1 VAISD
6 ETVVAGALYSPI
18 GNTGEA
24 DVYVKP
30 AGGWRNMTQTA
41 VLIPSDGTICDSF
54 GTSVAIS
61 GDTIVVGAPQ
71 TFCSNAPGRAYVFV
85 KPAGGWKGTLTQTAE
100 LTFAPQGGLGIAFG
114 SSVSISGNTVVVG
127 APDTYPFTSSGA
139 AYIFVKPAGGWTD
152 ETPTARLTS
161 SDGLYGDELGYSV
174 SLDGESVV
182 AGAPNAMVG
191 SNQSQGAA
199 YIFVKPSGG
208 WKNATQTAK
217 LTASDGAA
225 NDQLGYSVSIDGNTA
240 AAGAPF
246 ATVGLD
252 QEEGAAYVFV
262 EPSGGWKN
270 VTQTAKLTEASAGQN
285 EAAGDVLGSSVAIRG
300 SVVAAGAAQYSRG
313 FTIKEGGPAFW
324 RGGAVFIF
332 TEPNGGWKTASS
344 KLKATGADARFSSYL
359 GSSVALNGNT
369 FVTGAPLNGRSLG
382 WAYIFGR
389 P

>member
-1 VAISD
+1 MRERSLRCVSAALLVFLLGTNSSSQQTQLPIFQLAKLSGTGYPDRLGYSVAISD

-114 SSVSISGNTVVVG
+114 SSISIGGDTVVVG
-127 APDTYPFTSSGA
+127 APGTYPFTSSGA

-152 ETPTARLTS
+152 ETPTAKLTS

-199 YIFVKPSGG
+199 YIFVKPPDG
-208 WKNATQTAK
+208 WKNATETAK
-217 LTASDGAA
+217 LTASDGAS
-225 NDQLGYSVSIDGNTA
+225 NDQLAIPFPLTPKRRRPVHPTSPRAWIKMKVPPTYSSSLQA
-240 AAGAPF
+240 
-246 ATVGLD
+246 VGRMRRKL
-252 QEEGAAYVFV
+252 
-262 EPSGGWKN
+262 PS
-270 VTQTAKLTEASAGQN
+270 
-285 EAAGDVLGSSVAIRG
+285 
-300 SVVAAGAAQYSRG
+300 
-313 FTIKEGGPAFW
+313 
-324 RGGAVFIF
+324 
-332 TEPNGGWKTASS
+332 
-344 KLKATGADARFSSYL
+344 
-359 GSSVALNGNT
+359 
-369 FVTGAPLNGRSLG
+369 
-382 WAYIFGR
+382 
-389 P
+389 